1 MIGKPVTHDL
11 EIPFRLPRMQL
22 THLSA
27 FPTESKAVA
36 EDLTI
41 DELYEEF
48 EDLGDWDE
56 RCDYLIDL
64 GFHLP
69 QLPDDAKN
77 EANKVH
83 GCQSNVWLV
92 AEMRST
98 TPPTLEFIAN
108 SDAIIVN
115 GLIAVLVALFGGQTP
130 EQILKID
137 AQEVFARLGL
147 ERHLSP
153 QRRNGLYSMVDRVR
167 QLAVEAA
174 ARSS

>member
-1 MIGKPVTHDL
+1 MHWIHQP
-11 EIPFRLPRMQL
+11 
-22 THLSA
+22 A
-27 FPTESKAVA
+27 NPTESKTVA

-48 EDLGDWDE
+48 EELADWDE
-56 RCDYLIDL
+56 QCDFLIDL
-64 GFHLP
+64 GFNLP
-69 QLPDDAKN
+69 QLPDEAKN

-92 AEMRST
+92 AEMKPT
-98 TPPTLEFIAN
+98 KPPTLEFIAN

-115 GLIAVLVALFGGQTP
+115 GLIAVLVALFGQKTP
-130 EQILKID
+130 QQILRID

-167 QLAVEAA
+167 RLAVEAA
-174 ARSS
+174 AESS

>member
-1 MIGKPVTHDL
+1 
-11 EIPFRLPRMQL
+11 MQAVRRKVF
-22 THLSA
+22 S
-27 FPTESKAVA
+27 TESKAVA

-56 RCDYLIDL
+56 QCDYLIDL
-64 GFHLP
+64 GFNLP
-69 QLPDDAKN
+69 QLPDEARN

-92 AEMRST
+92 AEMKPT
-98 TPPTLEFIAN
+98 KPPTLEFIAN

-115 GLIAVLVALFGGQTP
+115 GLIAVLVALFNRQTP

-137 AQEVFARLGL
+137 AQEVFRRLGL

>member
-1 MIGKPVTHDL
+1 M
-11 EIPFRLPRMQL
+11 
-22 THLSA
+22 
-27 FPTESKAVA
+27 A

-41 DELYEEF
+41 DELYDEF
-48 EDLGDWDE
+48 EDLADWDE

-64 GFHLP
+64 GFNLP
-69 QLPDDAKN
+69 QLPDDVRTDEN
-77 EANKVH
+77 QVH

-92 AEMRST
+92 AQMKPTEPT
-98 TPPTLEFIAN
+98 TLDFIAN

-115 GLIAVLVALFGGQTP
+115 GLIAVLMALYSHQTP
-130 EQILKID
+130 ERVLAID
-137 AQEVFARLGL
+137 AQEVFTRLGL

-174 ARSS
+174 AKSS

>member
-1 MIGKPVTHDL
+1 M
-11 EIPFRLPRMQL
+11 
-22 THLSA
+22 
-27 FPTESKAVA
+27 
-36 EDLTI
+36 TI

-64 GFHLP
+64 GFNLP
-69 QLPDDAKN
+69 QLPDEAKIDPN
-77 EANKVH
+77 MVH

-92 AEMRST
+92 AEMKPT
-98 TPPTLEFIAN
+98 EPPTLEFIAN

-115 GLIAVLVALFGGQTP
+115 GLIAVLTALFSHQTP
-130 EQILKID
+130 ERILMIEP
-137 AQEVFARLGL
+137 QEVFARLGL

-174 ARSS
+174 TNSS